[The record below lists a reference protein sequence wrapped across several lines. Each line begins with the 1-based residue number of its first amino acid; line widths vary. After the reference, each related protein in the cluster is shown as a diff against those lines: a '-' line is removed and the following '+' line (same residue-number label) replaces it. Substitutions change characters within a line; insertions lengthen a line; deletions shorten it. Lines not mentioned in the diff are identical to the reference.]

1 MDKIK
6 KICDEKNLYLIE
18 DTCEALGS
26 KFNKNYLGTFGNIS
40 TFSFYFSHHI
50 TSGEGGLITCKNFED
65 YKILLSLRSH
75 GWTRDIDELKKV
87 KKPNFGSLFN
97 FVNLG
102 YNFRMTD
109 IQAALLLGQTKKI
122 DRFRK
127 IRSYN
132 YKLILSFLKENEF
145 LNKHLMFVEV
155 SLIKEISWF
164 NFPIILKILGKL
176 VETKFA
182 IY

>member
-1 MDKIK
+1 MNLKPVFVDINIKTLNIDIEKLKKKITKKTKAIFLVHALGNCSNMDKIK

-97 FVNLG
+97 
-102 YNFRMTD
+102 
-109 IQAALLLGQTKKI
+109 I
-122 DRFRK
+122 
-127 IRSYN
+127 
-132 YKLILSFLKENEF
+132 
-145 LNKHLMFVEV
+145 
-155 SLIKEISWF
+155 
-164 NFPIILKILGKL
+164 
-176 VETKFA
+176 
-182 IY
+182 